1 MADAPRIPGR
11 NNTPEQR
18 ERKPWKVEGHP
29 AGDQP
34 DGPRQQTPMVPP
46 SIRRFW
52 WIVLAL
58 FALNFILSLS
68 LSSNP
73 SRTTVPYTLFYKQVQ
88 AGNVSEISAK
98 GESIQGDF
106 KKAVQYTA
114 KAGEKP
120 KSVDKFKT
128 VRPAFGDDGLANLLI
143 TKNVTV
149 NAHKVDTGT
158 PLWQRV
164 EAARPK

>member
-11 NNTPEQR
+11 KPAEPEH
-18 ERKPWKVEGHP
+18 KPWKVEGHP
-29 AGDQP
+29 EGDQQNQS
-34 DGPRQQTPMVPP
+34 RQRQPMLPP
-46 SIRRFW
+46 TMRRFW

-68 LSSNP
+68 LSSKP
-73 SRTTVPYTLFYKQVQ
+73 SRTTIPYTLFYKQVD
-88 AGNVSEISAK
+88 AGNVREISAK

-106 KKAVQYTA
+106 KKAIQYTPS
-114 KAGEKP
+114 GEKA

-128 VRPAFGDDGLANLLI
+128 VRPAFGDGGLANLLI

-149 NAHKVDTGT
+149 NAHKVETGT
-158 PLWQRV
+158 PLWQT
-164 EAARPK
+164 